1 MFLLVETLITNPLP
15 SQITAIK
22 GARKDLH
29 CTVQSDPAISVHW
42 RWTKDGSPVDTSR
55 MTLLNDGTLRINT
68 VRENDAGT
76 YVCRVES
83 VAGNATTS
91 GTLSV
96 QGAYLYIAC
105 NALPFLMLVYSFFM
119 FKGVLLLC
127 SIDGQNLFVNRT
139 SDFDPGPHEAN
150 TAITIRPLTRNLS
163 Q

>member
-1 MFLLVETLITNPLP
+1 
-15 SQITAIK
+15 
-22 GARKDLH
+22 
-29 CTVQSDPAISVHW
+29 
-42 RWTKDGSPVDTSR
+42 

-68 VRENDAGT
+68 VQENDAGT

-96 QGAYLYIAC
+96 KGASVYFASRLY
-105 NALPFLMLVYSFFM
+105 PFLCLCTVFFM

-139 SDFDPGPHEAN
+139 SDFDPGPQEAD
-150 TAITIRPLTRNLS
+150 TAITIRPLANP
-163 Q
+163 